1 MPSKL
6 LDALLVVLLYKL
18 LTLVLV
24 VSKHDTLQECIWEL
38 KLTNLLLTVC
48 TNILH
53 ELEVLIYS
61 KLLLQ
66 TFCNLSTESL
76 LILNLILTEQAIE
89 QLLINSMLSKARDL
103 CNLIAEVSSKILS
116 LLTLNLKK
124 SSNLAIVLW
133 ISLLWV
139 ESDDITWL
147 ATIEELLLIL
157 NLDV

>member
-1 MPSKL
+1 MS
-6 LDALLVVLLYKL
+6 V
-18 LTLVLV
+18 
-24 VSKHDTLQECIWEL
+24 
-38 KLTNLLLTVC
+38 
-48 TNILH
+48 
-53 ELEVLIYS
+53 
-61 KLLLQ
+61 
-66 TFCNLSTESL
+66 

-89 QLLINSMLSKARDL
+89 QLLINSMLSKTRDL

-147 ATIEELLLIL
+147 ATIEKLLLIL